1 MRDSASAR
9 PTSTY
14 EGPGRPCS
22 RRGGTD
28 SLAPWPQS
36 RAGSH
41 GLHGVPTAAPP
52 GAAGNDTAGQRRVPG
67 APLAPRTQGEPW
79 GEAPPNSSSVHPKGS
94 LPPPS
99 LDRLERNLGED
110 GEGFAGTKG
119 RDRPWSPAGGWS
131 PPLRPAGLQRPS
143 TDRVSGAIPAGSGE
157 GVQPGLV
164 RPGDWALRTRG
175 GPREGR
181 GQRPGRPGAGMAD
194 GPSIPQ
200 DTAAS
205 VPPTPCLGR
214 PVPCVCAPLASSRA
228 RSSLSPGGN
237 MP

>member
-1 MRDSASAR
+1 MSSAR
-9 PTSTY
+9 LVTTSAHFCSLCVFWTLSLVLR
-14 EGPGRPCS
+14 EGGGWAVCRLPAS
-22 RRGGTD
+22 RSWTSWAFLPRHHE
-28 SLAPWPQS
+28 WPSWLQ
-36 RAGSH
+36 GS
-41 GLHGVPTAAPP
+41 TALKRSSPQ
-52 GAAGNDTAGQRRVPG
+52 G
-67 APLAPRTQGEPW
+67 PLSWETQ
-79 GEAPPNSSSVHPKGS
+79 A
-94 LPPPS
+94 
-99 LDRLERNLGED
+99 GED

-164 RPGDWALRTRG
+164 RPGEWALRTRG